1 MYEGQYHAIEISRG
15 SRGFGFSI
23 RGGREFQNMALYVL
37 QIAENGPA
45 AIDGRLKVNE
55 KKSEVIFFQLASHLI
70 LDIFDQ

>member
-1 MYEGQYHAIEISRG
+1 MYEGQYHAIEIGRG

-45 AIDGRLKVNE
+45 AIDGRLKVRTLTFLFH
-55 KKSEVIFFQLASHLI
+55 SFAV
-70 LDIFDQ
+70 